1 MRRRLIQDSISIA
14 SIGYDRSRR
23 ELEVE
28 FHDSGD
34 VYRYFEVPDEEYA
47 AILSAS
53 SKGIY
58 FNQVFKP
65 HGYRYRIVRHGRK
78 QSVH

>member
-1 MRRRLIQDSISIA
+1 MRRRLVQDSTSIA
-14 SIGYDRSRR
+14 SIGYDRSSR

-53 SKGIY
+53 SKGTY

-65 HGYRYRIVRHGRK
+65 REYRYQLVSHGKK
-78 QSVH
+78 QSE